1 VTENIKYITDD
12 SYDSGPLP
20 KGILKFNISV
30 QKQDKVKR
38 SSVVLDITNL
48 KQKLVTSGLNK
59 LGSATV
65 TATVTSDPAYGNFH
79 GKDFLNGKTSEMNAF
94 LEETTFYA
102 SSDVVT
108 SNLSDGT
115 TTRVIQYIIA

>member
-1 VTENIKYITDD
+1 MKANFPVK
-12 SYDSGPLP
+12 
-20 KGILKFNISV
+20 KFPD
-30 QKQDKVKR
+30 QKKEDKVKR
-38 SSVVLDITNL
+38 SSVVLDLTNL
-48 KQKLVTSGLNK
+48 KEKLVTSDLNK

-65 TATVTSDPAYGNFH
+65 TATVTSDPAYGKFY

-94 LEETTFYA
+94 LQETTFYA
-102 SSDVVT
+102 ASDVMK